1 MSGTHMPASK
11 VPFLNF
17 CGGKVIGTRMI
28 DDQTRLAP
36 KSFQKGWLF

>member
-1 MSGTHMPASK
+1 MPDSS

-28 DDQTRLAP
+28 EDHTRLAP
-36 KSFQKGWLF
+36 SIFQKGWPFCRMR